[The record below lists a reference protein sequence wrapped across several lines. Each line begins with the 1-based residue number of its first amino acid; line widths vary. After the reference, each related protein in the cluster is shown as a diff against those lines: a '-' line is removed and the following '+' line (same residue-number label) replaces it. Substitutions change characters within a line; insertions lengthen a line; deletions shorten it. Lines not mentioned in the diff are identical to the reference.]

1 MLDQVRGYS
10 DDDITALSLKFY
22 ERAVQAGTVAPVGPD
37 AESLSLQ
44 GGEAAGE
51 ESQEGGE
58 ESGGAQSDDLSS
70 GVEMEGGEAASWAGR
85 AVHSWGEMIPN
96 YGECCDVS
104 GLSLHVGEKGTGPA
118 LRNLHHVDLF
128 AQLQVSPVL
137 PRGCLLLSYSC
148 VEQQEGPACGGGGLL
163 RRAGALCP
171 RRVGG
176 GAGALRAQAK
186 GAAGQRAAGFGRHGA
201 AQADGLRS
209 E

>member
-70 GVEMEGGEAASWAGR
+70 GVEMEGGEAASWAGG

-104 GLSLHVGEKGTGPA
+104 GLSLHVGEKGT
-118 LRNLHHVDLF
+118 
-128 AQLQVSPVL
+128 SP
-137 PRGCLLLSYSC
+137 
-148 VEQQEGPACGGGGLL
+148 
-163 RRAGALCP
+163 ALCP
-171 RRVGG
+171 PQSSSRRP
-176 GAGALRAQAK
+176 LRP
-186 GAAGQRAAGFGRHGA
+186 AASLASLTSGVLVAFVQ
-201 AQADGLRS
+201 LC
-209 E
+209 